1 MNDTIHATAAELA
14 ARIAS
19 GAQSAEEIT
28 RLHLDRIAA
37 VDEQVNAF
45 LAVDAECA
53 LAQARAVD
61 VKRASGA
68 PLAPLAGVPVAVKD
82 LFCYQGLPTTAAS
95 RMLEH
100 WVPPYN
106 STVVDRLLASD
117 LVILGKTNLDE
128 FAMGSSTENSA
139 FGSTRNPW
147 DPERVPGGSSGGSA
161 VAVAAG
167 MVPLALG
174 SDTGGSIRQPAAFC
188 GVSGLK
194 PTYGRVSRHGLVAF
208 ASSLD
213 QVGPLA
219 RDARDCA
226 LLLGVLAGHDPLD
239 STCEDRPV
247 PDYPALMDRGVEGLR
262 LGIPRAFLQGLEAEM
277 LASFEEATGALV
289 GCGARLVDVE
299 LPHLQY
305 ALPAYYILAPAE
317 ASSNLARFDGVRYG
331 LRVSGPDVSA
341 MMRRTRAAGFGAEV
355 KRRIMLGT
363 YTLSAGYH
371 EAYYSRAQK
380 VRSVVSRD
388 FQEAL
393 ARVDLLVL
401 PTTPVPAFPLGE
413 KTTDPLDMYLSDVYT
428 VGVNLAGLPGLSVP
442 MAPVRGLP
450 AGLQVIGQAWDEGRV
465 LACGQAFQS
474 VCEFH
479 LAVPQCDLFGGGI
492 A

>member
-1 MNDTIHATAAELA
+1 VHRLA
-14 ARIAS
+14 AHQLLPRLRDRQLRARDLLEQALGRIRRLEPTLHAF
-19 GAQSAEEIT
+19 
-28 RLHLDRIAA
+28 LHLQAD
-37 VDEQVNAF
+37 
-45 LAVDAECA
+45 
-53 LAQARAVD
+53 QARAQAD
-61 VKRASGA
+61 RIDAELDAGRD
-68 PLAPLAGVPVAVKD
+68 PGPLAGLPVALKD
-82 LFCYQGLPTTAAS
+82 NLCLQGMPTTCGS
-95 RMLEH
+95 RILESF
-100 WVPPYN
+100 VPPYDA
-106 STVVDRLLASD
+106 TVVRRLQAAGAI
-117 LVILGKTNLDE
+117 VVGKTNLDE

-139 FGSTRNPW
+139 FGPTRNPW
-147 DPERVPGGSSGGSA
+147 DPGRVPGGSSGGSA

-188 GVSGLK
+188 GVCGLK

-219 RDARDCA
+219 RDVRDCA

-247 PDYPALMDRGVEGLR
+247 PDYPALLERGVEGLR
-262 LGIPRAFLQGLEAEM
+262 LGIPRAFLQGLEPAM
-277 LASFEEATGALV
+277 ATSFEEATGALV

-299 LPHLQY
+299 LPHLEY

-331 LRVSGPDVSA
+331 LRVSGPDVAA

-355 KRRIMLGT
+355 KRRIVLGT

-401 PTTPVPAFPLGE
+401 PTTPIPAFPLGE
-413 KTTDPLDMYLSDVYT
+413 KTADPLDMYLSDVYT

-450 AGLQVIGQAWDEGRV
+450 AGLQVIGRAWDEERV
-465 LACGQAFQS
+465 LACGQALQS
-474 VCEFH
+474 VRPYH
-479 LAVPQCDLFGGGI
+479 LALPQSALFDGGM

>member
-1 MNDTIHATAAELA
+1 MHRLA
-14 ARIAS
+14 AHQLLPRLRDRQLRARDLLEQALGRIGRLEPTLHAF
-19 GAQSAEEIT
+19 
-28 RLHLDRIAA
+28 LHLQAD
-37 VDEQVNAF
+37 
-45 LAVDAECA
+45 
-53 LAQARAVD
+53 QARAQAD
-61 VKRASGA
+61 RIDAELDAGRD
-68 PLAPLAGVPVAVKD
+68 PGPLAGLPVALKD
-82 LFCYQGLPTTAAS
+82 NLCLQGMPTTCGS
-95 RMLEH
+95 RILEPF
-100 WVPPYN
+100 VPPYDA
-106 STVVDRLLASD
+106 TVVRRLQAAGAI
-117 LVILGKTNLDE
+117 VVGKTNLDE

-139 FGSTRNPW
+139 FGPTRNPW
-147 DPERVPGGSSGGSA
+147 DPGRVPGGSSGGSA

-188 GVSGLK
+188 GVCGLK

-219 RDARDCA
+219 RDVRDCA

-247 PDYPALMDRGVEGLR
+247 PDYPALLERGVEGLR
-262 LGIPRAFLQGLEAEM
+262 LGIPRAFLQGLEPEM
-277 LASFEEATGALV
+277 ATSFEEATEALV
-289 GCGARLVDVE
+289 GCGARLVDVD
-299 LPHLQY
+299 LPHLEY

-331 LRVSGPDVSA
+331 LRVSGPDVAA

-355 KRRIMLGT
+355 KRRIVLGT

-401 PTTPVPAFPLGE
+401 PTTPIPAFPLGE
-413 KTTDPLDMYLSDVYT
+413 KTADPLDMYLSDVYT

-450 AGLQVIGQAWDEGRV
+450 AGLQVIGRAWDEGRL
-465 LACGQAFQS
+465 LACGQALQS
-474 VCEFH
+474 VRPYH
-479 LAVPQCDLFGGGI
+479 LAQPQAALFDGGM

>member
-1 MNDTIHATAAELA
+1 VHRLA
-14 ARIAS
+14 AHQLLPRLRRRQLRARDLLEQALGRIH
-19 GAQSAEEIT
+19 
-28 RLHLDRIAA
+28 RLDTTLH
-37 VDEQVNAF
+37 AF
-45 LAVDAECA
+45 LNLQVD
-53 LAQARAVD
+53 QARAQAD
-61 VKRASGA
+61 WIDAELDAGRDPG
-68 PLAPLAGVPVAVKD
+68 PLAGLPVALKD
-82 LFCYQGLPTTAAS
+82 NLCLQGMPTTCGS
-95 RMLEH
+95 RFLESFL
-100 WVPPYN
+100 PPYDA
-106 STVVDRLLASD
+106 TVVRRLQAAGA
-117 LVILGKTNLDE
+117 VVVGKTNLDE